1 MQKNIKKTVKNILLT
16 VLGTFVTATGV
27 GIFFVPFDLVTGGVS
42 GLSIVLKRAL
52 SSISFFES
60 LHIETYVAVIN
71 WILFFLGLIFLG
83 KAFAAKTL
91 VSTLVYP
98 VALSLALYLA
108 GGDFLGGFFNLLS
121 DKYEAYRQISVVLAA
136 VFGGATVGAGCAL
149 TYLGGGSTGGL
160 DIPALILS
168 KYVKSIKSSVCIF
181 ILDASVVVLGVF
193 VIDNFI
199 ISLLG
204 IVAALVCAV
213 AIDKV
218 FLGES
223 GAFNAEIIS
232 DKYKEINL
240 AVVNKLHKTST
251 VIDVTGGY
259 SGAPK
264 KMLMVTFHARQYA
277 ELTSLVTTI
286 DPKAFIVVHRT
297 HQVGGEGWTYTAVED
312 GYLDDGEVS
321 END

>member
-1 MQKNIKKTVKNILLT
+1 MQKNIKKTATNFILT

-42 GLSIVLKRAL
+42 GLSIILKKAF
-52 SSISFFES
+52 SAFPAFQNVSIEA
-60 LHIETYVAVIN
+60 YVAVIN
-71 WILFFLGLIFLG
+71 WILFFMGLVFLG

-91 VSTLVYP
+91 VSTVVYP
-98 VALSLALYLA
+98 VALSLALYIS

-121 DKYEAYRQISVVLAA
+121 DKYEAYREIAVVLAA

-160 DIPALILS
+160 DIPALILA
-168 KYVKSIKSSVCIF
+168 KYLRSFKSSVCIF
-181 ILDASVVVLGVF
+181 ILDASVVVLGIF

-232 DKYKEINL
+232 DKYKEINR
-240 AVVNKLHKTST
+240 AVVNKLHRTTT
-251 VIDVTGGY
+251 VIDVVGGY

-264 KMLMVTFHARQYA
+264 KMLMVTFLVRQYA
-277 ELTSLVTTI
+277 ELTSIVSAI
-286 DPKAFIVVHRT
+286 DPKAFLVVHRA
-297 HQVGGEGWTYTAVED
+297 HQVGGEGWTYRAVPD
-312 GYLDDGEVS
+312 GYLEEEEADVE
-321 END
+321 